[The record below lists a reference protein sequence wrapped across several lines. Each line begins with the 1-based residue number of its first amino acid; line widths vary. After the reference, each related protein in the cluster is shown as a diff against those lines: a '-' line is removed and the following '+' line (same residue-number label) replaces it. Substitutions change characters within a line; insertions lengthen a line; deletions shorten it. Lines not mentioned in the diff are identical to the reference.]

1 MLCTTPG
8 GVGSKPELLQ
18 DLTLDGKDPETRE
31 RKPEEEHKLEAGPRE
46 LGTKI
51 LLLPVP
57 A

>member
-1 MLCTTPG
+1 MPCLE

-18 DLTLDGKDPETRE
+18 DLTLDGKDPGTHE
-31 RKPEEEHKLEAGPRE
+31 RKLKEGNKLEAGPWA

-51 LLLPVP
+51 LLLPIP